1 MSFESLSQPRLTR
14 RSLLRLAAGAGTLI
28 ALPAHGAR
36 RPRIVS
42 LDYGVATTLMA
53 IGIEPV
59 GVADAADWD
68 VWVVE
73 PKLPDR
79 VIDVGNDLQPNLEL
93 LAALKPDLILTTPYL
108 AASDAALAQIAP
120 VTRITIYAEGP
131 PPLER
136 AIAETARLGRLL
148 GREREAEAFLAAA
161 EAEFAECRARLA
173 RLAPPPVAMVSFLDQ
188 RHARIYGAHG
198 LFDDVLQRIGVK
210 NAWQGPSS
218 LWGFHTIAL
227 EELAAVPPETRLIVF
242 EPVLPDIEPTLARS
256 PLWNELPFVQA
267 GRVSRLPG
275 VLMFG
280 MVPAALRCARLLT
293 DHLAAVA
300 A

>member
-1 MSFESLSQPRLTR
+1 MSFESLPQPRLTR
-14 RSLLRLAAGAGTLI
+14 RGLLRLAAGAGTLVT
-28 ALPAHGAR
+28 LPAHAMPT
-36 RPRIVS
+36 PRIVS

-53 IGIEPV
+53 LGIEPV
-59 GVADAADWD
+59 GVADAVDWE

-93 LAALKPDLILTTPYL
+93 LAAMKPDLILTTPYL

-120 VTRITIYAEGP
+120 VTRITVYVEGP

-136 AIAETARLGRLL
+136 AIAETARLGTIL
-148 GREREAEAFLAAA
+148 GREREAEAFLATA
-161 EAEFAECRARLA
+161 EAEFAECRAQLA
-173 RLAPPPVAMVSFLDQ
+173 RIAPPPVALVSFVDP
-188 RHARIYGAHG
+188 RHARVYGAHG
-198 LFDDVLQRIGVK
+198 LFDDVLQRIGIK

-218 LWGFHTIAL
+218 FWGFHTIAL
-227 EELAAVPPETRLIVF
+227 EELAAVPPETRLIAI
-242 EPVLPDIEPTLARS
+242 EPVLPDVEPTLARS
-256 PLWNELPFVQA
+256 PLWNELPFVEA
-267 GRVSRLPG
+267 GRVSRVPA

-293 DHLAAVA
+293 DHLTAVA